1 LLIEQIPYMRTNL
14 LVFVVLLVALNSCN
28 DPEPVSTVGNELPGT
43 FFTIYPGMDT
53 VLKTPGGALLT
64 IPAGALD
71 AGDANRVVLEIK
83 EAYTAEDMTRGRLI
97 DHSNGEAFS
106 SVGMIYL
113 NVAPGQ
119 SVSIHKPLEVS
130 MPAKMLQ
137 KDLMVYKGL
146 VDEGGSFWWA
156 DARPLAENPGLQ
168 QLEAGKALFQSTCAS
183 CHGLRGEA
191 AGPPLAWITRRR
203 DPQWLHAFTR
213 NNATLLWRGDAYS
226 CYLFNRY
233 KTSMP
238 SFRNLSDA
246 DLATLYRY
254 IDNASQAIDSNSVY
268 DGKRG
273 FDSCVRNDPN
283 CGSVAARANRLTA
296 QGPVDTGAMART
308 VAAGSAGSPD
318 KADYYRFTIDKHG
331 WYAVARKGGP
341 AGGGATA
348 SGTADASN
356 AAGPGSAN
364 RAATSD
370 SVRQVVARVEP
381 LQACPCWCDES
392 AYRKADSVGRAK
404 AVGGY

>member
-1 LLIEQIPYMRTNL
+1 LLIQQIPYMRINS
-14 LVFVVLLVALNSCN
+14 LVFVVLLVALHSCN
-28 DPEPVSTVGNELPGT
+28 DPEPVSTVGNELPSST
-43 FFTIYPGMDT
+43 FTIYPAKDT

-71 AGDANRVVLEIK
+71 AGDANSVVLEIK

-113 NVAPGQ
+113 NVAAGQ

-146 VDEGGSFWWA
+146 VDEGGNFGWG
-156 DARPLAENPGLQ
+156 DARPLADNPGLQ
-168 QLEAGKALFQSTCAS
+168 QFEAGKALFQSTCAS

-233 KTSMP
+233 KTPMP
-238 SFRNLSDA
+238 SFRDLTDA

-283 CGSVAARANRLTA
+283 CGSVASRANRIPA
-296 QGPVDTGAMART
+296 QAPVDPT
-308 VAAGSAGSPD
+308 AAAQTAGSPD

-331 WYAVARKGGP
+331 WYAVAQKGGP
-341 AGGGATA
+341 TRANAGGPATA
-348 SGTADASN
+348 NASGPVA
-356 AAGPGSAN
+356 GSAN
-364 RAATSD
+364 DPTTAAATSD
-370 SVRQVVARVEP
+370 SVQQVVAHLEP

-392 AYRKADSVGRAK
+392 AYRRADSVGRAK
-404 AVGGY
+404 R